1 MTTLAASNF
10 VALDEAGLSQA
21 RLDQAALN
29 QGALAPPS
37 LVRIHALEAWYEFL
51 RVLRTPAFVIP
62 TLSFPLVFY
71 VMFALVLPGQW
82 GGYQK
87 SAYLFATY
95 AAFGVIGPALFGFG
109 VGLAM
114 ERQQGWLDLKR
125 VSPMPTG
132 AYFFAKIMMSLA
144 FAFAVV
150 VLLSIAA
157 IGFGEVR
164 LSVGTWVT
172 LVGALLLGTL
182 PFCAFGLWIGTL
194 VKGQAAVAVVNLVYL
209 PMALLSGL
217 WIPLF
222 AFPAILQK
230 TAVLWPAWH
239 LGQMA
244 LGIVGQVPD
253 VRYGLHAGALLAM
266 TTLFLS
272 LAAMRLRAE

>member
-1 MTTLAASNF
+1 MNTLATPTVSIPD
-10 VALDEAGLSQA
+10 ALS
-21 RLDQAALN
+21 
-29 QGALAPPS
+29 PPS
-37 LVRIHALEAWYEFL
+37 LLRIHALEAWYEFL
-51 RVLRTPAFVIP
+51 RVWRTPAFAIP
-62 TLSFPLVFY
+62 TLAFPLVFY

-87 SAYLFATY
+87 TSYLFATY

-114 ERQQGWLDLKR
+114 ERQQGWLELKR
-125 VSPMPTG
+125 VSPMPPF
-132 AYFFAKIMMSLA
+132 AYFFAKIVMSLA

-150 VLLSIAA
+150 MLLSIAA
-157 IGFGEVR
+157 IGFGGVR
-164 LSVGTWVT
+164 LPVGTWLT
-172 LVGALLLGTL
+172 LVAALLLGTL

-194 VKGQAAVAVVNLVYL
+194 VKGQAAVAVVNLIYL
-209 PMALLSGL
+209 PMAFLSGL

-222 AFPAILQK
+222 VLPAVLQK

-253 VRYGLHAGALLAM
+253 VRYGLHAAALLAM

-272 LAAMRLRAE
+272 LAALRSR